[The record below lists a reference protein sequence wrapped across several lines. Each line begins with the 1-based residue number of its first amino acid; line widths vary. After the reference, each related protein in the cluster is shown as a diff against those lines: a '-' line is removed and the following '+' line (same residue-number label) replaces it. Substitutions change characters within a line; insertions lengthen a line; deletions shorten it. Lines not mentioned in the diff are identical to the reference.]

1 MMNTD
6 KSCCLSLRSLPFGTI
21 ALLALVLPAQRS
33 AADEAERAKV
43 RVTFGHRAPVATAF
57 PVRFLAGAGSIEI
70 KALVGVDLEEND
82 SVAQAD
88 SFMSGR
94 AMWMEWRPSYPG
106 ESQLEQSG
114 SCIRSGN
121 IFSHIRT
128 PARSSECDRIQ
139 PLSPIRPRSRCKQIS
154 TARAVS
160 RSDCG
165 NSSDRAMWLPE
176 RDAFVTLGDEPVD
189 FVKHLASL
197 QGQRVLDR
205 VKQEPEATR
214 SRFLGLWQDVGDP
227 RAWNVPWQSSW
238 LGTTGH
244 IVCVAPAHGSL
255 SKFGIDRWGEVRPDL
270 ASEQKFRF
278 DIAWPGRTWAG
289 QRITNGLP
297 VLVTK
302 LEKGGQVSE
311 LEQLA
316 VPLAGRR
323 GGEMTIVAFCSHVSH

>member
-1 MMNTD
+1 M
-6 KSCCLSLRSLPFGTI
+6 
-21 ALLALVLPAQRS
+21 
-33 AADEAERAKV
+33 
-43 RVTFGHRAPVATAF
+43 PVATAF

-82 SVAQAD
+82 SVGAGGQLHVGAGD
-88 SFMSGR
+88 VDGVEALVS
-94 AMWMEWRPSYPG
+94 WR
-106 ESQLEQSG
+106 E
-114 SCIRSGN
+114 
-121 IFSHIRT
+121 
-128 PARSSECDRIQ
+128 PARAERKLHSIWEYLLTHTNPGAIERM
-139 PLSPIRPRSRCKQIS
+139 
-154 TARAVS
+154 
-160 RSDCG
+160 RSDPALVPDSPALTVQTNLDG
-165 NSSDRAMWLPE
+165 TSGFTIGLRQLQRSRAMWLPE

-214 SRFLGLWQDVGDP
+214 SRFLGLWKDVGDP

-316 VPLAGRR
+316 VPLAARR